1 MEQSNLQSLIYETDQ
16 AIQAGQAAH
25 AQAQQA
31 LSTLRSAKGWGV
43 YDLIGGGLLSGLI
56 KHSRMDK
63 AEQEIAQLRRALDRF
78 NRELHDV
85 RVRCDATTELSAF
98 WRIADLAWD
107 GLIRAWTVLSKI
119 STAKARVEQTDA
131 QLMQALDQL
140 QQTRRRVLER
150 MNRA

>member
-25 AQAQQA
+25 VQAQQA

-43 YDLIGGGLLSGLI
+43 YDLLGGGLLSGLI

-63 AEQEIAQLRRALDRF
+63 AEQEIAQLAVKAIQRAAKLR
-78 NRELHDV
+78 DV

-98 WRIADLAWD
+98 WRVTDIVWD
-107 GLIRAWTVLSKI
+107 NLFSDWTALSQI
-119 STAKARVEQTDA
+119 SEAKEQVERTDA
-131 QLMQALDQL
+131 RILDILRQL
-140 QQTRRRVLER
+140 QSVREDMRR
-150 MNRA
+150 AKG

>member
-25 AQAQQA
+25 VQAQQA

-43 YDLIGGGLLSGLI
+43 YDLLGGGLLSGL
-56 KHSRMDK
+56 HSRMDK

-78 NRELHDV
+78 NRELRDV

-98 WRIADLAWD
+98 WRVTDIVWD
-107 GLIRAWTVLSKI
+107 NLFSDWTALSQI
-119 STAKARVEQTDA
+119 SEAKEQVERTDA
-131 QLMQALDQL
+131 RILDILRQL
-140 QQTRRRVLER
+140 QSVREDMRR
-150 MNRA
+150 AKG

>member
-25 AQAQQA
+25 VQAQQA

-43 YDLIGGGLLSGLI
+43 YDLLGGGLLSGLI

-78 NRELHDV
+78 NRELRDV
-85 RVRCDATTELSAF
+85 RVRCDASRLSSTRYCVLQKEL
-98 WRIADLAWD
+98 RICFPTHRSRLLPVPW
-107 GLIRAWTVLSKI
+107 
-119 STAKARVEQTDA
+119 
-131 QLMQALDQL
+131 
-140 QQTRRRVLER
+140 
-150 MNRA
+150 

>member
-43 YDLIGGGLLSGLI
+43 YDLIGGLLSGLI

-98 WRIADLAWD
+98 WRVTDIVWD
-107 GLIRAWTVLSKI
+107 NLFSDWTALSQI
-119 STAKARVEQTDA
+119 SEAKEQVERTDA
-131 QLMQALDQL
+131 RILDILRQL
-140 QQTRRRVLER
+140 QSVREDMRR
-150 MNRA
+150 AKG

>member
-25 AQAQQA
+25 VQAQQA

-43 YDLIGGGLLSGLI
+43 YDLLGGGLLSGLI

-63 AEQEIAQLRRALDRF
+63 AEQEIAQLR
-78 NRELHDV
+78 ELHDV

-98 WRIADLAWD
+98 WRVTDIVWD
-107 GLIRAWTVLSKI
+107 NLFSDWTALSQI
-119 STAKARVEQTDA
+119 SEAKEQVERTDA
-131 QLMQALDQL
+131 RILDILRQL
-140 QQTRRRVLER
+140 QSVREDMRR
-150 MNRA
+150 AKG